1 MFFLPFPLD
10 LLLLHQKVQLKKSL
24 VLNNNIFLL
33 VPVFPVLDAFLQYI
47 LSCLCG
53 WAPKF
58 LGVAPWEKAFLV
70 SLSLSLSLPLP
81 LSPSLPPSPHS
92 LSLFLSPQPELTT
105 SLMDDFISAG
115 PDGPELQTW
124 IRNRRA

>member
-70 SLSLSLSLPLP
+70 SLSLSPSLSPPPSLPFPLLSLSLS
-81 LSPSLPPSPHS
+81 LSPSLPS
-92 LSLFLSPQPELTT
+92 LSLSLSPSR
-105 SLMDDFISAG
+105 SLLLA
-115 PDGPELQTW
+115 
-124 IRNRRA
+124 RA